1 MAWGMME
8 WTLAT
13 SKYLNIGLRI
23 LYERTDAQII
33 GYAFGDIGH
42 GGVLKVENNV
52 EYLPVFSCRIQ

>member
-1 MAWGMME
+1 ME

-23 LYERTDAQII
+23 LYERADAQTI

-52 EYLPVFSCRIQ
+52 ELVFSCRIQ